1 MGLEHTDVLGD
12 TREAIAREKL
22 AVAQEDSIVILPD
35 ETFAQLVPAGEI
47 RFGGA
52 REAAEAFVGHAIAAN
67 PEVAL
72 PGRLERRGETEIR
85 DGAHNPDGV
94 RYLAERVPPGDYT
107 LVVSILAD
115 KNADEMLRELRRVGS
130 RLVATKSSSPRA
142 LQAGAVA
149 ELGRAHFSQVEAVD
163 DPGEALARAHSLGGP
178 VLVTGSLYLLGDIA
192 SGERR

>member
-1 MGLEHTDVLGD
+1 MSYGLASSSSRTWGSSTPTCSA
-12 TREAIAREKL
+12 TRVEAIAREKL
-22 AVAQEDSIVILPD
+22 AVAQEDSIVFLPD

-67 PEVAL
+67 PEVTL
-72 PGRLERRGETEIR
+72 PGRLERRGENEIR

-115 KNADEMLRELRRVGS
+115 KNADEMLRELRRVGIALGRDEVVVSS
-130 RLVATKSSSPRA
+130 RAAGRARSPSS
-142 LQAGAVA
+142 A
-149 ELGRAHFSQVEAVD
+149 ELISVRSKRWTTPGRHW
-163 DPGEALARAHSLGGP
+163 P
-178 VLVTGSLYLLGDIA
+178 VPTSSGDRC
-192 SGERR
+192 S